1 MATKINGADIDH
13 LRQHRKFYWTAL
25 LQWTDKRPPYHL
37 TTVHL
42 SSLTYFHIPQH
53 THTRSFRHRLH
64 ATSKRLLHFC
74 FHAAMGFPHLPG
86 SQITYL
92 SSSTFKVSPNAS
104 SSMKLSLDLHLPLI
118 LAESVAPTGL
128 CLYFH
133 YNIEPSGLQIIGC
146 VICLSY
152 KITSSLRTGIH
163 SVTHLRVPNAI
174 TVTTVTACCKKAEL
188 PVNVCWILLKG
199 FTETERYQFWQLLT
213 LVCKTDWEMRERGL
227 ESKSFLSRY
236 SVFCKERWQL
246 HWNAIFKKEEWSRA
260 SGLTAGT
267 RRWVKVGVGS
277 KGYT

>member
-25 LQWTDKRPPYHL
+25 LQWPDKRPPYHL

-74 FHAAMGFPHLPG
+74 FHGAMGFPHLPG

-104 SSMKLSLDLHLPLI
+104 SSMKLSLDPHLPLI

-152 KITSSLRTGIH
+152 KITSSLRTGI
-163 SVTHLRVPNAI
+163 
-174 TVTTVTACCKKAEL
+174 
-188 PVNVCWILLKG
+188 LLLIWG
-199 FTETERYQFWQLLT
+199 FP
-213 LVCKTDWEMRERGL
+213 MR
-227 ESKSFLSRY
+227 
-236 SVFCKERWQL
+236 
-246 HWNAIFKKEEWSRA
+246 
-260 SGLTAGT
+260 
-267 RRWVKVGVGS
+267 
-277 KGYT
+277 